1 MHFKLAILE
10 YFVIYLEMV
19 FSSRFLEDSRLWPD
33 VQCNFFVREIATAL
47 RYPRFVLFKNI
58 WVKCEQCVGKVRAN
72 WRQGPG
78 QGVSLLLAESFTSR
92 VKTGLE

>member
-10 YFVIYLEMV
+10 YFLIYLEMV
-19 FSSRFLEDSRLWPD
+19 FSSRFLKDSRLRPD
-33 VQCNFFVREIATAL
+33 VQCSFFVREIAAEISEVCAL
-47 RYPRFVLFKNI
+47 KKCNM

-78 QGVSLLLAESFTSR
+78 QGVSLLLAES
-92 VKTGLE
+92 